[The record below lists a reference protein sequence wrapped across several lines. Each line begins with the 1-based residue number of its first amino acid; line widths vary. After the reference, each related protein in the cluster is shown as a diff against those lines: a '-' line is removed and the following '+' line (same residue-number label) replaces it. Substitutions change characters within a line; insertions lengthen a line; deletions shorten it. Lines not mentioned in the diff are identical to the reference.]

1 MTLIGLAAVAAPLA
15 ARAQQGRKTY
25 RIAILSLATDPADMT
40 ESSTNPIF
48 RALFQELRRLGYV
61 EGQNLV
67 VERRSGLGRSERYP
81 EIAREAVA
89 LNPDLIYATGLRL
102 MLPLKAANAAIPV
115 VGITS
120 DPVGYGLA
128 ASLSHPGGNMTGVS
142 IDAGI
147 EILGKRMQLLME
159 AVPKTSK
166 VAYLA
171 PPMGWEGNYGNA
183 MREIASRVGIALVG
197 PPLNSPI
204 DESEYR
210 RVLAA
215 MIQQGVDVLF
225 VADYGENNVNRQ
237 LIAELAAARGL
248 PAIHPYRGF
257 VDAGGLMEYAADWA
271 DLNRH
276 GATIVDRIFKGEKA
290 GDIPFY
296 QPTKFELRINL
307 KTARALA
314 LELPPSLLA
323 RADEV
328 IE

>member
-1 MTLIGLAAVAAPLA
+1 MLWNDVQA
-15 ARAQQGRKTY
+15 
-25 RIAILSLATDPADMT
+25 
-40 ESSTNPIF
+40 
-48 RALFQELRRLGYV
+48 
-61 EGQNLV
+61 
-67 VERRSGLGRSERYP
+67 LGRSERYP

-89 LNPDLIYATGLRL
+89 LNPDLIYAIGVRY

-115 VGITS
+115 VGMTS

-147 EILGKRMQLLME
+147 EILGKRVQLLME
-159 AVPKTSK
+159 AVPKASK
-166 VAYLA
+166 FAYLA

-183 MREIASRVGIALVG
+183 MRAVAHQVGIALVG

-225 VADYGENNVNRQ
+225 VADYGENYTNRQ

-248 PAIHPYRGF
+248 PAMHPYRGF
-257 VDAGGLMEYAADWA
+257 VDVGGLMEYAVDLAELHRHAAQMIDENLQGRESGRHSFLPADQIRA
-271 DLNRH
+271 AHQPQDRT
-276 GATIVDRIFKGEKA
+276 GART
-290 GDIPFY
+290 
-296 QPTKFELRINL
+296 
-307 KTARALA
+307 
-314 LELPPSLLA
+314 
-323 RADEV
+323 
-328 IE
+328 

>member
-1 MTLIGLAAVAAPLA
+1 
-15 ARAQQGRKTY
+15 
-25 RIAILSLATDPADMT
+25 
-40 ESSTNPIF
+40 
-48 RALFQELRRLGYV
+48 
-61 EGQNLV
+61 
-67 VERRSGLGRSERYP
+67 
-81 EIAREAVA
+81 
-89 LNPDLIYATGLRL
+89 

-147 EILGKRMQLLME
+147 EILGKRVQLLME
-159 AVPKTSK
+159 AVPKASK
-166 VAYLA
+166 FAYLA

-183 MREIASRVGIALVG
+183 MRESASRVGIALVG

-225 VADYGENNVNRQ
+225 VSEYGENYTNRQ

-248 PAIHPYRGF
+248 PAMHPYRGF
-257 VDAGGLMEYAADWA
+257 VDVGGLMEYAV
-271 DLNRH
+271 DLAELHRH
-276 GATIVDRIFKGEKA
+276 GAMIVDRSSRARKRATFLFTSRPNSSCASTSRPHGRSHLNCR
-290 GDIPFY
+290 PHCSPV
-296 QPTKFELRINL
+296 PTR
-307 KTARALA
+307 
-314 LELPPSLLA
+314 
-323 RADEV
+323 
-328 IE
+328 